1 MPKPPP
7 EEQYMLAQMQE
18 MRRQLQASQ
27 QREAQKKVC
36 GVLWSFTH
44 EGKCRLLSDGVP
56 PGGLSASGVLLAASV
71 QEVVPYSWQLTKWA
85 MG

>member
-36 GVLWSFTH
+36 LYPCKPETH
-44 EGKCRLLSDGVP
+44 NS
-56 PGGLSASGVLLAASV
+56 
-71 QEVVPYSWQLTKWA
+71 
-85 MG
+85 

>member
-36 GVLWSFTH
+36 GVLWLIQH
-44 EGKCRLLSDGVP
+44 EGNMQIVVRGVP
-56 PGGLSASGVLLAASV
+56 PGGLSAVRSAACCFSARGSAV
-71 QEVVPYSWQLTKWA
+71 FMA
-85 MG
+85 N